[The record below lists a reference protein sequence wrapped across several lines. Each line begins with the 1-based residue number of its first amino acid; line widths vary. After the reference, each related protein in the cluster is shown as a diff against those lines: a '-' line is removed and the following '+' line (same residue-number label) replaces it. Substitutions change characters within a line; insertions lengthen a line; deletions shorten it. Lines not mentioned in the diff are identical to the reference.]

1 MRRRTACQDPDT
13 LRVGPRTPGAQP
25 DGSSR
30 AAAHDRH
37 SRWSLSL
44 MDPTIDAMLIV
55 YAAALRRHQQ
65 HLEDGCDQWA
75 WHVLAQHLIE
85 RAVWSANSTEEAVRD
100 GRPLPWSGT
109 GSSSRSRSTSRSSPT
124 TADETPREPDGLVAS
139 RRDGEP
145 SGPQGHSVE
154 QRNPDHLVGVP
165 VVRAT
170 EIRAAEFRYPV
181 LGRRA
186 SGRRPRPCPWR
197 SGAASS

>member
-1 MRRRTACQDPDT
+1 
-13 LRVGPRTPGAQP
+13 
-25 DGSSR
+25 
-30 AAAHDRH
+30 
-37 SRWSLSL
+37 

-124 TADETPREPDGLVAS
+124 TADETPREPDGLVAP
-139 RRDGEP
+139 RRDGRTTP
-145 SGPQGHSVE
+145 GLRDIPWNSGTPTTWSG
-154 QRNPDHLVGVP
+154 
-165 VVRAT
+165 
-170 EIRAAEFRYPV
+170 FRS
-181 LGRRA
+181 LGRR
-186 SGRRPRPCPWR
+186 R
-197 SGAASS
+197 SGPLVQAPGAR